1 MIMDN
6 RKESSFSNIGL
17 RSFIIVVSLLAVIII
32 LSGAMSYFIPQGS
45 FLTDEQGMIIPDT
58 YVQGE
63 VKGIA
68 VWRIITAPFRVFGS
82 EDSLTI
88 IMISV

>member
-1 MIMDN
+1 MDN
-6 RKESSFSNIGL
+6 NKKEASFSNIGI
-17 RSFIIVVSLLAVIII
+17 RSFIIVVALLTVIII

-45 FLTDEQGMIIPDT
+45 FEFDESGTIIPDS

-68 VWRIITAPFRVFGS
+68 VWRVITAPFRLFCQ
-82 EDSLTI
+82 EY
-88 IMISV
+88 